1 MNEIKVFMETSC
13 NHKNGVLA
21 LCADTC
27 FEVDLSHWWMR
38 VVMSE
43 CGRNKY
49 AGNEP
54 GGVS

>member
-1 MNEIKVFMETSC
+1 METSS

-21 LCADTC
+21 LRADTC
-27 FEVDLSHWWMR
+27 FEVDLSHSWTR

-49 AGNEP
+49 AGNEL
-54 GGVS
+54 GGAP